1 MELKHTYVYHGYYY
15 ESINTKLTIYNNKT
29 TTNTTTTTKK
39 MVILH
44 TSSSS
49 LSSSLSS
56 GIP

>member
-29 TTNTTTTTKK
+29 TTYTNTKKK
-39 MVILH
+39 MVKLH